1 MRKIYFLETSCCTPE
16 LTRLFYSKYDP
27 ERLMLKRTYNI
38 KESDV
43 LLINGYTPTH
53 IMKEI
58 EAEYEKMENK
68 PLVVALGGCAIHGGP
83 LNSTI
88 TSLKVNIFI
97 PGCPPRPEAI
107 IYGILKGLN
116 KI

>member
-1 MRKIYFLETSCCTPE
+1 
-16 LTRLFYSKYDP
+16 
-27 ERLMLKRTYNI
+27 MLKRTYNI